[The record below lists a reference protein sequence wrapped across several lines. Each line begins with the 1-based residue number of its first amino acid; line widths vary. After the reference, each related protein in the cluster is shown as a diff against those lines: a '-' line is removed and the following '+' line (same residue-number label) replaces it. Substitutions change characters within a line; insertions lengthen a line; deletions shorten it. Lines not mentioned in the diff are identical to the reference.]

1 MRSIHKKCCNRGRS
15 TRTVNCVSPGPTQT
29 GYIDD
34 QLEKMVMPD
43 IPLRRLGE
51 PKDIAE
57 AAVFFASKQARWI
70 TGQVLLVSGGHYM

>member
-1 MRSIHKKCCNRGRS
+1 
-15 TRTVNCVSPGPTQT
+15 
-29 GYIDD
+29 
-34 QLEKMVMPD
+34 MPD